1 MTNCEHTTHRENT
14 SSPTS
19 PPIISSRL
27 LSITSPSLILSMTT
41 DNGGR
46 GGGGG
51 NGDNGEP
58 TGMVSARGVQ
68 FFVVAGCRDALIR
81 KIEARINVGN
91 GMSGYD
97 AQVEVF
103 AKAGTYAGHETD
115 GDAWERVYNGH
126 VAVGDNDEDE
136 DGGPPPPSSST
147 RLFAQRQRRQ
157 RQQRRGR
164 LRTTRLSPT
173 TLRLNRGGG
182 VPIPAGSLF
191 YVYAVASQM
200 LAEGGSDRAGDGH
213 GNTAIII
220 SATLTGVSCG
230 VLLALGAYLARRKGT
245 TMAAAA

>member
-1 MTNCEHTTHRENT
+1 
-14 SSPTS
+14 
-19 PPIISSRL
+19 
-27 LSITSPSLILSMTT
+27 MTT

-51 NGDNGEP
+51 NGDNGGP

-136 DGGPPPPSSST
+136 DGGPPPPPPPQGC
-147 RLFAQRQRRQ
+147 LHNDNDGKDNNDEVGCE
-157 RQQRRGR
+157 RRG
-164 LRTTRLSPT
+164 
-173 TLRLNRGGG
+173 
-182 VPIPAGSLF
+182 
-191 YVYAVASQM
+191 
-200 LAEGGSDRAGDGH
+200 
-213 GNTAIII
+213 
-220 SATLTGVSCG
+220 C
-230 VLLALGAYLARRKGT
+230 RRRRC
-245 TMAAAA
+245 A